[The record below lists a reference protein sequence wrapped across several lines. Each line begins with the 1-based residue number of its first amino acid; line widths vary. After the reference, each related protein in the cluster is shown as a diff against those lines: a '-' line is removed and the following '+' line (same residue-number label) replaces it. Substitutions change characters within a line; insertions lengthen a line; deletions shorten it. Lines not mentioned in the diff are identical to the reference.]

1 MAEPSTTQAILVGI
15 ERYADSNAIPDL
27 NGPVNDVYRFC
38 QWLRYRNVPP
48 ENISVFASSLDR
60 NTGIVD
66 EITSL
71 INSKPLE
78 ATKDIVN
85 KALREEARKKTASL
99 FFLFW
104 SGHGWIVPQGDRR
117 LIYADATIEDL
128 KNLNLTA
135 QLNAMQTDLY
145 KNLPQQLL
153 IFDACANSQL
163 LKITPPDDLPPIGK
177 HLPSQKQMVMFAANP
192 GEYAINKGDEQTG
205 IFSREL
211 LNELNSLKDTEIW
224 PPDLESVM
232 QSVQRKFIKLRED
245 KHTRQTPSY
254 FLYQDWSG
262 NRKERFSEIEPATKT
277 GKRDSFPLPRN
288 LTIQELGL
296 LRDLFL
302 QCQSMQYPQSRKDI
316 ILNLRKEIAN
326 NIIMEGNANS
336 VVLSAIKTSRGYSG
350 GLAELLDVIDML
362 YENNSVAM
370 QNLRKATIQMLPE
383 EFPLECC

>member
-15 ERYADSNAIPDL
+15 EKYADSNAIPDL
-27 NGPVNDVYRFC
+27 NGPVNDVYQFC

-48 ENISVFASSLDR
+48 ENISVFASPLDR

-117 LIYADATIEDL
+117 LIYADATMEDL

-153 IFDACANSQL
+153 IFDACANSL
-163 LKITPPDDLPPIGK
+163 SLKITPPDDLPPIGK
-177 HLPSQKQMVMFAANP
+177 HLPSQQQMVMLAANP

-211 LNELNSLKDTEIW
+211 LNEFKSLKDTEIW

-254 FLYQDWSG
+254 LLYQDWSG

-302 QCQSMQYPQSRKDI
+302 QCQSMQDPQSRKDI

-362 YENNSVAM
+362 YENDSVAM
-370 QNLRKATIQMLPE
+370 RNLRKTTIQMLPE

>member
-48 ENISVFASSLDR
+48 ENISVFASPLDR

-66 EITSL
+66 NITKL
-71 INSKPLE
+71 IKSEPLK
-78 ATKDIVN
+78 ATKDIIN

-177 HLPSQKQMVMFAANP
+177 HLPSQQQMVMLAANP

-232 QSVQRKFIKLRED
+232 QSVQKKFIKLRED
-245 KHTRQTPSY
+245 KQTRQTPSY
-254 FLYQDWSG
+254 LLYQDWSG

-302 QCQSMQYPQSRKDI
+302 QCQSMQDPQSRKDI

-362 YENNSVAM
+362 YENDSVAM
-370 QNLRKATIQMLPE
+370 QN
-383 EFPLECC
+383 